1 MLLQRRFD
9 NLVDRLAAQA
19 KLPLRLQLWNGRHVD
34 LSPSPTVTISLPRPS
49 ALRYLVNPDLEKLG
63 EAFVEGDIQV
73 EGPIHEVFKVG
84 EGLAR
89 EAAGAGMPRR
99 ARGRRH
105 TRERDRRAIEY
116 HYDVSNDF
124 YALFLDRGMVYSC
137 AYYRSEAASLDEAQE
152 AKLDHILHKLALRPG
167 DRLLDIGCG
176 WGALV
181 MRAAQRHGVQATGV
195 TLSSRQ
201 LEYARE
207 RIREAGLG
215 DRCRVELCD
224 YRDLDGEYDGITS
237 VGMFEHVGLQHLPEY
252 FAKIRSLLAVDG
264 RVMNHGITTSDTEAR
279 WMPMGAGEFIDRYV
293 FPEGELPHI
302 SQVLHDMSVAGL
314 EAVDVESLRRHYA
327 RTCREWADRLEGAR
341 ARAEA
346 IAGGRRTRIWQIYL
360 AGCAYGFAEGWINLY
375 QVLACRAD
383 NTRGQ
388 RMPMTRDYMYGSGTP
403 AVSA

>member
-9 NLVDRLAAQA
+9 NLVDRLATQA
-19 KLPLRLQLWNGRHVD
+19 RLPLRLQLWNGRRVD

-73 EGPIHEVFKVG
+73 EGPIHEVFRIG
-84 EGLAR
+84 ESLAR
-89 EAAGAGMPRR
+89 QATGDGGRRR
-99 ARGRRH
+99 ARGRQH
-105 TRERDRRAIEY
+105 TRTRDRRAIEY

-124 YALFLDRGMVYSC
+124 YALFLDRSMVYSC
-137 AYYRSEAASLDEAQE
+137 AYYRSEAASLEQAQE
-152 AKLDHILHKLALRPG
+152 AKLDHILRKLALRPG

-181 MRAAQRHGVQATGV
+181 MRAAQHHGVQATGV

-207 RIREAGLG
+207 RIRAAGLG
-215 DRCRVELCD
+215 DRCRVELLD
-224 YRDLDGEYDGITS
+224 YRDLEGEYDGITS

-252 FAKIRSLLAVDG
+252 FAKIRSLLTADG
-264 RVMNHGITTSDTEAR
+264 RVLNHGITSSDTEAR
-279 WMPMGAGEFIDRYV
+279 WMPLGAGEFIDRYV
-293 FPEGELPHI
+293 FPEGELTHV
-302 SQVLHDMSVAGL
+302 SQVLHDMSGAGL
-314 EAVDVESLRRHYA
+314 EVVDVESLRRHYA
-327 RTCREWADRLEGAR
+327 RTCREWADRLEAAR
-341 ARAEA
+341 ERAEA
-346 IAGGRRTRIWQIYL
+346 IAGGRRARIWQIYL

-388 RMPMTRDYMYGSGTP
+388 RVPMTRDYMYGDG
-403 AVSA
+403 AGKV